1 MLFNSLPFAVFLPIV
16 FAVYWALRN
25 SLRSQNIMLLTASYI
40 FYGWWDARFLS
51 LIVASTVVDYLLGQY
66 LAAATNALKRKLLL
80 TASMIFNLG
89 LLGVFKYYNFFM
101 ENFMEIANSV
111 GLHTN
116 PVLLKI
122 ALPVGISFYTF
133 QTMSYTIDIYR
144 KQLEPTKDFI
154 AFAAF
159 VGYFPQ
165 LVAGPIE
172 RASNLL
178 PQMSKRRYFDYQK
191 AVDGMRQALWGFFK
205 KVVIADAVAPLVDQ
219 AFGDPSGFSAI
230 ALITGALLFSIQ
242 IYCDF
247 SGYSDIA
254 IGISKIF
261 GIDLMQNFR
270 TPYFSRDIAEFWRR
284 WHISLSTWF
293 RDYLY
298 IPLGGSR
305 GSTALKVRNT
315 FAIFIVSGFWHGA
328 NWTFI
333 IWGLINALLFLPLL
347 LAKRN
352 RSNLNDPEISDLHR
366 ILLTFSITTI
376 AWIFFRADSLSH
388 AIDYLQ
394 NIAIWNSGKSISIK
408 PTLVVY
414 IALLFLGDWIGRK
427 HDFSL
432 NILTEGILSKSPLM
446 RLTLYLSLAYLILL
460 YIGGQQNFIYFQF

>member
-25 SLRSQNIMLLTASYI
+25 SLRSQNVMLLVASYI

-66 LAAATNALKRKLLL
+66 LAVATNALKRKLLL

-205 KVVIADAVAPLVDQ
+205 KVVMADGVASLVDQ
-219 AFGDPSGFSAI
+219 AFGDPNGFSAI

-254 IGISKIF
+254 IGISKLF

-352 RSNLNDPEISDLHR
+352 RSNLNDAEISDLHR

-394 NIAIWNSGKSISIK
+394 NIAIWNSGKSLSIK

-414 IALLFLGDWIGRK
+414 IALLFFGDWIGRK
-427 HDFSL
+427 HDFTL
-432 NILTEGILSKSPLM
+432 NTLSEGILSKSPWL
-446 RLTLYLSLAYLILL
+446 RLTLYLSLAYLIML

>member
-1 MLFNSLPFAVFLPIV
+1 
-16 FAVYWALRN
+16 
-25 SLRSQNIMLLTASYI
+25 
-40 FYGWWDARFLS
+40 
-51 LIVASTVVDYLLGQY
+51 
-66 LAAATNALKRKLLL
+66 
-80 TASMIFNLG
+80 
-89 LLGVFKYYNFFM
+89 
-101 ENFMEIANSV
+101 
-111 GLHTN
+111 
-116 PVLLKI
+116 
-122 ALPVGISFYTF
+122 
-133 QTMSYTIDIYR
+133 
-144 KQLEPTKDFI
+144 
-154 AFAAF
+154 
-159 VGYFPQ
+159 
-165 LVAGPIE
+165 
-172 RASNLL
+172 
-178 PQMSKRRYFDYQK
+178 
-191 AVDGMRQALWGFFK
+191 
-205 KVVIADAVAPLVDQ
+205 
-219 AFGDPSGFSAI
+219 
-230 ALITGALLFSIQ
+230 
-242 IYCDF
+242 DF

-254 IGISKIF
+254 IGISKLF

-394 NIAIWNSGKSISIK
+394 NIAIWNSGKSLSIK

>member
-1 MLFNSLPFAVFLPIV
+1 MLFNSLSFALFLPIV
-16 FAVYWALRN
+16 FAIYWALKQN
-25 SLRSQNIMLLTASYI
+25 LRGQNILLLLSSYL
-40 FYGWWDARFLS
+40 FYGWWDARFLT
-51 LIVASTVVDYLLGQY
+51 LIVASTVVDFALGRSI
-66 LAAATNALKRKLLL
+66 AASGSLSKRKWLLS
-80 TASMIFNLG
+80 ASMIFNLG
-89 LLGVFKYYNFFM
+89 LLGVFKYYNFFID
-101 ENFMEIANSV
+101 NFALLAQSL
-111 GLHTN
+111 GFHTS
-116 PVLLKI
+116 PTLLSI

-144 KQLEPTKDFI
+144 KQLEPTHDFI

-159 VGYFPQ
+159 VSYFPQ

-178 PQMSKRRYFDYQK
+178 PQITQARNFNYQK
-191 AVDGMRQALWGFFK
+191 AVDGLRQALWGFFK

-219 AFGDPSGFSAI
+219 AFANPNIYSSG
-230 ALITGALLFSIQ
+230 ALIAGAFLFSIQ

-254 IGISKIF
+254 IGISKLF

-352 RSNLNDPEISDLHR
+352 RNNLDHPGLKDLHR
-366 ILLTFSITTI
+366 ITLTFIITTI
-376 AWIFFRADSLSH
+376 AWIFFRADSFGH
-388 AIDYLQ
+388 AINYFDGIRL
-394 NIAIWNSGKSISIK
+394 NTTGDALNIK
-408 PTLVVY
+408 PSLLAY
-414 IALLFLGDWIGRK
+414 ISLLILGDWLGRK
-427 HDFSL
+427 NHFALNFLSAGPFARFS
-432 NILTEGILSKSPLM
+432 ILRIGT
-446 RLTLYLSLAYLILL
+446 YLLLAYLVLL

>member
-1 MLFNSLPFAVFLPIV
+1 MLFNSLPFAIFLPIV
-16 FAVYWALRN
+16 FAVYWALYN
-25 SLRSQNIMLLTASYI
+25 SLRLQNIMLLTASYI
-40 FYGWWDARFLS
+40 FYSWWDARFLS

-89 LLGVFKYYNFFM
+89 LLGVLKYYNFFM
-101 ENFMEIANSV
+101 ENFMEIANSI

-159 VGYFPQ
+159 VSYFPQ
-165 LVAGPIE
+165 LVSGPIE

-205 KVVIADAVAPLVDQ
+205 KVVIADAAAPLVDQ
-219 AFGDPSGFSAI
+219 AFGDPNGFSAI

-254 IGISKIF
+254 IGISKLF

-293 RDYLY
+293 RDYVY

-347 LAKRN
+347 LVKRN
-352 RSNLNDPEISDLHR
+352 RSNLDDPEISDLHR

-408 PTLVVY
+408 PTLVVF

>member
-25 SLRSQNIMLLTASYI
+25 SLRSQNVMLLVASYV

-66 LAAATNALKRKLLL
+66 LAVATNALKRKLLL

-116 PVLLKI
+116 PILLKI

-191 AVDGMRQALWGFFK
+191 AVDGMRQTLWGFFK
-205 KVVIADAVAPLVDQ
+205 KVVIADAVAPIVDQ
-219 AFGDPSGFSAI
+219 AFGDPNGFSAI

-254 IGISKIF
+254 IGISKLF

-394 NIAIWNSGKSISIK
+394 NIAIWNSGKSLSIK

-414 IALLFLGDWIGRK
+414 IALLFFGDWIGRK
-427 HDFSL
+427 HDFAL
-432 NILTEGILSKSPLM
+432 NTLSEGILSKSPWL

>member
-16 FAVYWALRN
+16 FTVYWALRN
-25 SLRSQNIMLLTASYI
+25 SLRYQNVMLLVASYI

-66 LAAATNALKRKLLL
+66 LAVATNALKRKLLL

-116 PVLLKI
+116 PILLKI

-191 AVDGMRQALWGFFK
+191 AVDGMRQTLWGFFK

-219 AFGDPSGFSAI
+219 AFGDPNGFSAI

-254 IGISKIF
+254 IGISKLF

-394 NIAIWNSGKSISIK
+394 NIAIWNSGKSLSIK

-414 IALLFLGDWIGRK
+414 IALLFFGDWIGRK
-427 HDFSL
+427 HDFAL
-432 NILTEGILSKSPLM
+432 NTLSEGILSKSPWL

>member
-16 FAVYWALRN
+16 FAVYWALHN

-116 PVLLKI
+116 PILLKI

-388 AIDYLQ
+388 ATDYLQ
-394 NIAIWNSGKSISIK
+394 NIAIWNSGKSLSIK

-414 IALLFLGDWIGRK
+414 ITLLFLGDWIGRK

-432 NILTEGILSKSPLM
+432 NILTEGVLSKSPLM

>member
-16 FAVYWALRN
+16 FAVYWALHN

-66 LAAATNALKRKLLL
+66 LAVATNALKRKLLL

-394 NIAIWNSGKSISIK
+394 NIAIWNSGKSLSIK

>member
-1 MLFNSLPFAVFLPIV
+1 
-16 FAVYWALRN
+16 
-25 SLRSQNIMLLTASYI
+25 
-40 FYGWWDARFLS
+40 
-51 LIVASTVVDYLLGQY
+51 
-66 LAAATNALKRKLLL
+66 
-80 TASMIFNLG
+80 MIFNLG

-101 ENFMEIANSV
+101 ENFMEIAYSV

-116 PVLLKI
+116 PILLKI

-191 AVDGMRQALWGFFK
+191 AVDGMRQTLWGFFK

-219 AFGDPSGFSAI
+219 AFGDPNGFSAI

-254 IGISKIF
+254 IGISKLF

-394 NIAIWNSGKSISIK
+394 NIAIWNSGKSLSIK

-414 IALLFLGDWIGRK
+414 IALLFFGDWIGRK
-427 HDFSL
+427 HDFAL
-432 NILTEGILSKSPLM
+432 NTLSEGILSKSPWL

>member
-25 SLRSQNIMLLTASYI
+25 SLRSQNVMLLVASYI

-66 LAAATNALKRKLLL
+66 LAVATNALKRKLLL

-101 ENFMEIANSV
+101 ENFMEIAYSV

-116 PVLLKI
+116 PILLKI

-191 AVDGMRQALWGFFK
+191 AVDGMRQTLWGFFK

-219 AFGDPSGFSAI
+219 AFGDPNGFSAI

-254 IGISKIF
+254 IGISKLF

-394 NIAIWNSGKSISIK
+394 NIAIWNSGKSLSIK

-414 IALLFLGDWIGRK
+414 IALLFFGDWIGRK
-427 HDFSL
+427 HDFAL
-432 NILTEGILSKSPLM
+432 NTLSEGILSKSPWL

>member
-16 FAVYWALRN
+16 FAVYWALHN

-111 GLHTN
+111 GLNTN

-191 AVDGMRQALWGFFK
+191 AVDGMRQALWGLFK

-254 IGISKIF
+254 IGISKLF

-394 NIAIWNSGKSISIK
+394 NIAIWNSGKSLSIK

-432 NILTEGILSKSPLM
+432 NILTEGVLSKSPLM

>member
-16 FAVYWALRN
+16 FTVYWALRN
-25 SLRSQNIMLLTASYI
+25 SLRSQNLMLLVASYI

-66 LAAATNALKRKLLL
+66 LAVATNALKRKLLL

-116 PVLLKI
+116 PILLKI

-191 AVDGMRQALWGFFK
+191 AVDGMRQTLWGFFK

-219 AFGDPSGFSAI
+219 AFGDPNGFSAI

-254 IGISKIF
+254 IGISKLF

-394 NIAIWNSGKSISIK
+394 NITIWNSGKSLSIK

-414 IALLFLGDWIGRK
+414 IALLFFGDWIGRK
-427 HDFSL
+427 HDFAL
-432 NILTEGILSKSPLM
+432 NTLSEGILSKSRWL

>member
-1 MLFNSLPFAVFLPIV
+1 MLFNSLSFAIFLPIV
-16 FAVYWALRN
+16 FAIYWGLKKNLRK
-25 SLRSQNIMLLTASYI
+25 QNILLLLSSYL
-40 FYGWWDARFLS
+40 FYGWWDARFLT
-51 LIVASTVVDYLLGQY
+51 LIIASTVVDFVLGRS
-66 LAAATNALKRKLLL
+66 LASTGSASKRKWLLA
-80 TASMIFNLG
+80 ASMIFNLG
-89 LLGVFKYYNFFM
+89 LLGVFKYYNFFI
-101 ENFMEIANSV
+101 ENFALLTQSV
-111 GLHTN
+111 GFHTS
-116 PVLLKI
+116 PTLLSI
-122 ALPVGISFYTF
+122 TLPVGISFYTF

-144 KQLEPTKDFI
+144 KQLEPTRDFI

-178 PQMSKRRYFDYQK
+178 PQITKPRNFSYQK
-191 AVDGMRQALWGFFK
+191 AVNGLRQALWGFFK

-219 AFGDPSGFSAI
+219 TFADPNLYSS
-230 ALITGALLFSIQ
+230 GALVAGAFLFSIQ

-254 IGISKIF
+254 IGISKLF

-352 RSNLNDPEISDLHR
+352 RSNLDHPSLKDLHR
-366 ILLTFSITTI
+366 IALTFIITTI
-376 AWIFFRADSLSH
+376 AWIFFRADSFSH
-388 AIDYLQ
+388 AIDYFGGIRL
-394 NIAIWNSGKSISIK
+394 NTTGDSLNIK
-408 PTLVVY
+408 PSLLAY
-414 IALLFLGDWIGRK
+414 ISLLILGDWLGRK
-427 HDFSL
+427 HHFALNFLREGPFASFS
-432 NILTEGILSKSPLM
+432 ILRIGT
-446 RLTLYLSLAYLILL
+446 YLLLAYLVLL
-460 YIGGQQNFIYFQF
+460 YLGGQQNFIYFQF

>member
-25 SLRSQNIMLLTASYI
+25 SLRSQNVMLLVASYV

-66 LAAATNALKRKLLL
+66 LAVATNALKRKLLL

-111 GLHTN
+111 GLYTN
-116 PVLLKI
+116 PILLKI

-144 KQLEPTKDFI
+144 KQLDPTKDFI

-191 AVDGMRQALWGFFK
+191 AVDGMRQTLWGFFK

-219 AFGDPSGFSAI
+219 AFGDPNGFSAI

-254 IGISKIF
+254 IGIAKLF
-261 GIDLMQNFR
+261 GIELMQNFR

-394 NIAIWNSGKSISIK
+394 NIAIWNSGKSLSIK

-414 IALLFLGDWIGRK
+414 IALLFFGDWIGRK
-427 HDFSL
+427 HDFAL
-432 NILTEGILSKSPLM
+432 NTLSEGILSKSRWL

>member
-16 FAVYWALRN
+16 FAVYWALHN

-394 NIAIWNSGKSISIK
+394 NITIWNSGKSLSIK

-414 IALLFLGDWIGRK
+414 TALLFFGDWIGRK
-427 HDFSL
+427 HDFAL
-432 NILTEGILSKSPLM
+432 NTLSEGILSKSPWL

>member
-1 MLFNSLPFAVFLPIV
+1 
-16 FAVYWALRN
+16 
-25 SLRSQNIMLLTASYI
+25 
-40 FYGWWDARFLS
+40 
-51 LIVASTVVDYLLGQY
+51 VVDYLLGQY
-66 LAAATNALKRKLLL
+66 LAVATNALKRKLLL

-101 ENFMEIANSV
+101 ENFMEIAYSV

-116 PVLLKI
+116 PILLKI

-144 KQLEPTKDFI
+144 KQLDPTKDFI

-191 AVDGMRQALWGFFK
+191 AVDGMRQTLWGFFK

-219 AFGDPSGFSAI
+219 AFGDPNGFSAI

-254 IGISKIF
+254 IGISKLF

-394 NIAIWNSGKSISIK
+394 NIAIWNSGKSLSIK

-414 IALLFLGDWIGRK
+414 IALLFFGDWIGRK
-427 HDFSL
+427 HDFAL
-432 NILTEGILSKSPLM
+432 NTLSEGILSKSPWL

>member
-16 FAVYWALRN
+16 FAVYWALHN

-116 PVLLKI
+116 PILLKI

-178 PQMSKRRYFDYQK
+178 PQMSKRRNFDYQK

-205 KVVIADAVAPLVDQ
+205 KVVIADAAAPLVDQ

-352 RSNLNDPEISDLHR
+352 RSNLNNPEISDLHR

-376 AWIFFRADSLSH
+376 AWIFF
-388 AIDYLQ
+388 
-394 NIAIWNSGKSISIK
+394 
-408 PTLVVY
+408 
-414 IALLFLGDWIGRK
+414 LFL
-427 HDFSL
+427 F
-432 NILTEGILSKSPLM
+432 
-446 RLTLYLSLAYLILL
+446 
-460 YIGGQQNFIYFQF
+460 

>member
-16 FAVYWALRN
+16 FAVYWALHN

-66 LAAATNALKRKLLL
+66 LADATNALKRKLLL

-352 RSNLNDPEISDLHR
+352 RSNLNDAEISDLHR

-394 NIAIWNSGKSISIK
+394 NIAIWNSGKSLSIK

>member
-16 FAVYWALRN
+16 FTVYWALRN
-25 SLRSQNIMLLTASYI
+25 SLRSQNLMLLVASYI

-66 LAAATNALKRKLLL
+66 LAVATNALKRKLLL

-111 GLHTN
+111 GLYTN
-116 PVLLKI
+116 PILLKI

-191 AVDGMRQALWGFFK
+191 AVDGMRQTLWGFFK
-205 KVVIADAVAPLVDQ
+205 KVVIADAVAPIVDQ
-219 AFGDPSGFSAI
+219 AFGDPNGFSAI

-254 IGISKIF
+254 IGISKLF

-394 NIAIWNSGKSISIK
+394 NITIWNSGKSLSIK

-414 IALLFLGDWIGRK
+414 IALLFFGDWIGRK
-427 HDFSL
+427 HDFAL
-432 NILTEGILSKSPLM
+432 NTLSEGILSKSRWL

>member
-16 FAVYWALRN
+16 FAVYWALHN

-352 RSNLNDPEISDLHR
+352 RSNLNNPEISDLHR

-432 NILTEGILSKSPLM
+432 NILTEGVLSKSPLM

>member
-25 SLRSQNIMLLTASYI
+25 SLRSQNVMLLVASYI

-66 LAAATNALKRKLLL
+66 LAVATNALKRKLLL

-116 PVLLKI
+116 PILLKI

-144 KQLEPTKDFI
+144 KQLKPTKDFI

-191 AVDGMRQALWGFFK
+191 AVDGMRQTLWGFFK

-219 AFGDPSGFSAI
+219 AFGDPNGFSAI

-254 IGISKIF
+254 IGISKLF

-394 NIAIWNSGKSISIK
+394 NIAIWNSGKSLSIK

-414 IALLFLGDWIGRK
+414 IALLFFGDWIGRK
-427 HDFSL
+427 HDFAL
-432 NILTEGILSKSPLM
+432 NTLSEGILSKSRWL

>member
-178 PQMSKRRYFDYQK
+178 PQMSKRRNFDYQK

-219 AFGDPSGFSAI
+219 AFGDPNGFSAI

-254 IGISKIF
+254 IGISKLF

-394 NIAIWNSGKSISIK
+394 NIAIWNSGKSLSIK

>member
-1 MLFNSLPFAVFLPIV
+1 MAS
-16 FAVYWALRN
+16 RN
-25 SLRSQNIMLLTASYI
+25 WLLSASI
-40 FYGWWDARFLS
+40 L
-51 LIVASTVVDYLLGQY
+51 
-66 LAAATNALKRKLLL
+66 
-80 TASMIFNLG
+80 FNLG
-89 LLGVFKYYNFFM
+89 LLGVFKYYNFFI
-101 ENFMEIANSV
+101 ENFAHLAHSL
-111 GLHTN
+111 GFHTD
-116 PVLLKI
+116 PTLLSI

-144 KQLEPTKDFI
+144 KQLEPTHDFI

-178 PQMSKRRYFDYQK
+178 PQITKPRIFNYQK
-191 AVDGMRQALWGFFK
+191 AVDGLRQALWGFFK

-219 AFGDPSGFSAI
+219 AFTDPNLYSSS
-230 ALITGALLFSIQ
+230 ALIAGAFLFSVQ

-254 IGISKIF
+254 IGISKLF

-305 GSTALKVRNT
+305 GSTLLKVRNT

-333 IWGLINALLFLPLL
+333 IWGLINAFLFLPLL

-352 RSNLNDPEISDLHR
+352 RNNLDHPSLKDFHR
-366 ILLTFSITTI
+366 IALTFIITTI
-376 AWIFFRADSLSH
+376 AWVFFRANSLAH
-388 AIDYLQ
+388 AIDYLDGIRL
-394 NIAIWNSGKSISIK
+394 NATGNSLHIK
-408 PTLVVY
+408 PVLMAY
-414 IALLFLGDWIGRK
+414 IALLLLGDWFGRK
-427 HDFSL
+427 HHFAL
-432 NILTEGILSKSPLM
+432 NLLNDGPWGRYAILRIGTYLLLS
-446 RLTLYLSLAYLILL
+446 YLILR

>member
-16 FAVYWALRN
+16 FAVYWALHN

-101 ENFMEIANSV
+101 ENFIEIANSV

-352 RSNLNDPEISDLHR
+352 RSNLNNPEISDLHR

-394 NIAIWNSGKSISIK
+394 NIAIWNSGKSLSIK

-414 IALLFLGDWIGRK
+414 IALLFFGDWIGRK
-427 HDFSL
+427 HDFAL
-432 NILTEGILSKSPLM
+432 NTLSEGILSKSPWL

>member
-16 FAVYWALRN
+16 FTVYWALRN
-25 SLRSQNIMLLTASYI
+25 SLRSQNLMLLVASYI

-66 LAAATNALKRKLLL
+66 LAVATNALKRKLLL

-111 GLHTN
+111 GLYTN
-116 PVLLKI
+116 PILLKI

-191 AVDGMRQALWGFFK
+191 AVYGMRQTLWGFFK
-205 KVVIADAVAPLVDQ
+205 KVVIADAVAPIVDQ
-219 AFGDPSGFSAI
+219 AFGDPNGFSAI

-254 IGISKIF
+254 IGISKLF

-394 NIAIWNSGKSISIK
+394 NITIWNSGKSLSIK

-414 IALLFLGDWIGRK
+414 IALLFFGDWIGRK
-427 HDFSL
+427 HDFAL
-432 NILTEGILSKSPLM
+432 NTLSEGILSKSPWL

>member
-16 FAVYWALRN
+16 FAVYWALHN

-352 RSNLNDPEISDLHR
+352 RSNLNDAEISDLHR

>member
-1 MLFNSLPFAVFLPIV
+1 MLFNSLSFAIFLPVV
-16 FAVYWALRN
+16 FALYWMLRQH
-25 SLRSQNIMLLTASYI
+25 LKSQNILLLISSYV

-51 LIVASTVVDYLLGQY
+51 LIVASTVVDFFLGKYLVK
-66 LAAATNALKRKLLL
+66 AKSMASRKWLLS
-80 TASMIFNLG
+80 ASMLFNLG
-89 LLGVFKYYNFFM
+89 LLGVFKYYNFFI
-101 ENFMEIANSV
+101 ENFAHLAHSL
-111 GLHTN
+111 GFHTN
-116 PVLLKI
+116 PTLLSI

-144 KQLEPTKDFI
+144 KQLEPTHDFI

-178 PQMSKRRYFDYQK
+178 PQITKPRSFNYQK
-191 AVDGMRQALWGFFK
+191 AVDGLRQALWGFFK
-205 KVVIADAVAPLVDQ
+205 KVVIADAVAPFVDQ
-219 AFGDPSGFSAI
+219 AFTDPNLYSSS
-230 ALITGALLFSIQ
+230 ALIAGAFLFSIQ

-254 IGISKIF
+254 IGISKLF

-305 GSTALKVRNT
+305 GSTLLKVRNT

-352 RSNLNDPEISDLHR
+352 RNNLDHPSLKDFHR
-366 ILLTFSITTI
+366 IAITFIITTI
-376 AWIFFRADSLSH
+376 AWVFFRANSLAH
-388 AIDYLQ
+388 AIDYLDGIRL
-394 NIAIWNSGKSISIK
+394 NATGNSLHIK
-408 PTLVVY
+408 PVLMAY
-414 IALLFLGDWIGRK
+414 IALLLLGDWFGRK
-427 HDFSL
+427 HHFAL
-432 NILTEGILSKSPLM
+432 NLLNDGLWGRYAILRIGTYLLLS
-446 RLTLYLSLAYLILL
+446 YLILR

>member
-16 FAVYWALRN
+16 FAVYWALYN

-40 FYGWWDARFLS
+40 FYSWWDARFLS

-159 VGYFPQ
+159 VSYFPQ

-219 AFGDPSGFSAI
+219 AFGDPNGFSAI

-254 IGISKIF
+254 IGISKLF

-347 LAKRN
+347 LVKRN
-352 RSNLNDPEISDLHR
+352 RSNLDDPEISDLHR

-394 NIAIWNSGKSISIK
+394 NIAIWNSGKSLSIK
-408 PTLVVY
+408 PTLVV
-414 IALLFLGDWIGRK
+414 
-427 HDFSL
+427 
-432 NILTEGILSKSPLM
+432 
-446 RLTLYLSLAYLILL
+446 LYSTI
-460 YIGGQQNFIYFQF
+460 IFR

>member
-1 MLFNSLPFAVFLPIV
+1 MLFNSLSFAIFLPIV
-16 FAVYWALRN
+16 FAIYWGLKKNLRG
-25 SLRSQNIMLLTASYI
+25 QNILLLLSSYL
-40 FYGWWDARFLS
+40 FYGWWDARFLT
-51 LIVASTVVDYLLGQY
+51 LIIASTVVDFVLGRS
-66 LAAATNALKRKLLL
+66 LASTGSASKRKWLLA
-80 TASMIFNLG
+80 ASMIFNLG
-89 LLGVFKYYNFFM
+89 LLGVFKYYNFFI
-101 ENFMEIANSV
+101 ENFALLTQSV
-111 GLHTN
+111 GIHTS
-116 PVLLKI
+116 PTLLSI

-144 KQLEPTKDFI
+144 KQLEPTRDFI

-178 PQMSKRRYFDYQK
+178 PQITKPRNFDYQK
-191 AVDGMRQALWGFFK
+191 AVNGLRQALWGFFK

-219 AFGDPSGFSAI
+219 TFADPYLYNS
-230 ALITGALLFSIQ
+230 GALVAGAFLFSIQ

-254 IGISKIF
+254 IGISKLF

-347 LAKRN
+347 LTKRN
-352 RSNLNDPEISDLHR
+352 RSNLDHPSLKDLHR
-366 ILLTFSITTI
+366 IALTFIITTI
-376 AWIFFRADSLSH
+376 AWIFFRADSFGH
-388 AIDYLQ
+388 AIDYFGGIRL
-394 NIAIWNSGKSISIK
+394 NTTGDSLNIK
-408 PTLVVY
+408 PSLLAY
-414 IALLFLGDWIGRK
+414 ISLLILGDWLGRK
-427 HDFSL
+427 HHFALNFLREGPFASFS
-432 NILTEGILSKSPLM
+432 ILRIGT
-446 RLTLYLSLAYLILL
+446 YLLLAYLVLL
-460 YIGGQQNFIYFQF
+460 YLGGQQNFIYFQF

>member
-16 FAVYWALRN
+16 FAVYWALHN

-366 ILLTFSITTI
+366 ILLTFSITTV

-432 NILTEGILSKSPLM
+432 NILTEGVLSKSPLM

>member
-1 MLFNSLPFAVFLPIV
+1 MLIS
-16 FAVYWALRN
+16 
-25 SLRSQNIMLLTASYI
+25 SYV

-51 LIVASTVVDYLLGQY
+51 LIVASTVVDFFLGKYLVK
-66 LAAATNALKRKLLL
+66 AKSMASRKWLLS
-80 TASMIFNLG
+80 ASMLFNLG
-89 LLGVFKYYNFFM
+89 LLGVFKYYNFFI
-101 ENFMEIANSV
+101 ENFAHLAHSL
-111 GLHTN
+111 GFHTD
-116 PVLLKI
+116 PTLLSI

-144 KQLEPTKDFI
+144 KQLEPTHDFI

-178 PQMSKRRYFDYQK
+178 PQITKPRSFNYQK
-191 AVDGMRQALWGFFK
+191 AVDGLRQALWGFFK
-205 KVVIADAVAPLVDQ
+205 KVVIADAVAPFVDQ
-219 AFGDPSGFSAI
+219 AFTDPNLYSSS
-230 ALITGALLFSIQ
+230 ALIAGAFLFSIQ

-254 IGISKIF
+254 IGISKLF

-305 GSTALKVRNT
+305 GSTLLKVRNT

-352 RSNLNDPEISDLHR
+352 RNNLDHPSLKDFHR
-366 ILLTFSITTI
+366 IAITFIITTI
-376 AWIFFRADSLSH
+376 AWVFFRANSLAH
-388 AIDYLQ
+388 AIDYLDGIRL
-394 NIAIWNSGKSISIK
+394 NATGNSLHIK
-408 PTLVVY
+408 PVLMAY
-414 IALLFLGDWIGRK
+414 IALLLLGDWFGRK
-427 HDFSL
+427 HHFAL
-432 NILTEGILSKSPLM
+432 NLLNDGPWRRYAILRIGTYLLLS
-446 RLTLYLSLAYLILL
+446 YLILR

>member
-16 FAVYWALRN
+16 FAVYWALHN

-254 IGISKIF
+254 IGISKLF

-394 NIAIWNSGKSISIK
+394 NIAIWNSGKSLSIK

-432 NILTEGILSKSPLM
+432 NILTEGVLSKSPLM

>member
-16 FAVYWALRN
+16 FTVYWALRN
-25 SLRSQNIMLLTASYI
+25 SLRSQNLMLLVASYI

-66 LAAATNALKRKLLL
+66 LAVATNALKRKLLL

-116 PVLLKI
+116 PILLKI

-191 AVDGMRQALWGFFK
+191 AVDGMRQTLWGFFK
-205 KVVIADAVAPLVDQ
+205 KVVIADAVAPIVDQ
-219 AFGDPSGFSAI
+219 AFGDPNGFSAI

-254 IGISKIF
+254 IGISKLF

-394 NIAIWNSGKSISIK
+394 NIAIWNSGKSLSIK

-414 IALLFLGDWIGRK
+414 IALLFFGDWIGRK
-427 HDFSL
+427 HDFAL
-432 NILTEGILSKSPLM
+432 NTLSEGILSKSPWL

>member
-1 MLFNSLPFAVFLPIV
+1 MLFNSLSFAIFLPVV
-16 FAVYWALRN
+16 FALYWLLRRH
-25 SLRSQNIMLLTASYI
+25 LKGQNILLLISSYV

-51 LIVASTVVDYLLGQY
+51 LIVASTVVDFFLGKYLVK
-66 LAAATNALKRKLLL
+66 AKSMASRNWLLS
-80 TASMIFNLG
+80 ASMLFNLG
-89 LLGVFKYYNFFM
+89 LLGVFKYYNFFI
-101 ENFMEIANSV
+101 ENFAHLAHSL
-111 GLHTN
+111 GFHTD
-116 PVLLKI
+116 PTLLSI

-144 KQLEPTKDFI
+144 KQLEPTHDFI

-178 PQMSKRRYFDYQK
+178 PQITKPRIFNYQK
-191 AVDGMRQALWGFFK
+191 AVDGLRQALWGFFK

-219 AFGDPSGFSAI
+219 AFTDPNLYSSS
-230 ALITGALLFSIQ
+230 ALIAGAFLFSVQ

-254 IGISKIF
+254 IGISKLF

-305 GSTALKVRNT
+305 GSTLLKVRNT

-333 IWGLINALLFLPLL
+333 IWGLINAFLFLPLL

-352 RSNLNDPEISDLHR
+352 RNNLDHPSLKDFHR
-366 ILLTFSITTI
+366 IALTFIITTI
-376 AWIFFRADSLSH
+376 AWVFFRANSLAH
-388 AIDYLQ
+388 AIDYLDGIRL
-394 NIAIWNSGKSISIK
+394 NATGNSLHIK
-408 PTLVVY
+408 PVLMAY
-414 IALLFLGDWIGRK
+414 IALLLLGDWFGRK
-427 HDFSL
+427 HHFAL
-432 NILTEGILSKSPLM
+432 NLLNDGPWGRYAILRIGTYLLLS
-446 RLTLYLSLAYLILL
+446 YLILR

>member
-394 NIAIWNSGKSISIK
+394 NIAIWNSGKSLSIK

>member
-16 FAVYWALRN
+16 FAVYWALHN

-394 NIAIWNSGKSISIK
+394 NIAFWNSGKSLSIK

-432 NILTEGILSKSPLM
+432 NILTEGVLSKSPLM

>member
-394 NIAIWNSGKSISIK
+394 NIVIWNSGKSLSIK